1 MATDDIELF
10 SAWLAQH
17 HRGTTDAE
25 LTAGLRD
32 LIAEVVR
39 QQKAGTITLTVKVH
53 PQEEWALGIS
63 ARCEIKPPKEEARG
77 ALLLRR
83 RAQLGVAA
91 GRHVEPLFNDDKD
104 TADHG

>member
-63 ARCEIKPPKEEARG
+63 ARCEIKPPKEEAR
-77 ALLLRR
+77 ALFYFVDEHNMPTRR
-83 RAQLGVAA
+83 DPQQ
-91 GRHVEPLFNDDKD
+91 PLFNDDKD